1 MTTRPYKPDRRPAP
15 ELRDILSQRAA
26 GYGFA
31 QIAEAFG
38 VHRRTVYLAIDR
50 AADRG
55 ELPPVLLFV
64 LYPDDEDA
72 RRRLFARIRSARAR
86 GVEVVGWDQVERARA
101 AYGQAPGA

>member
-1 MTTRPYKPDRRPAP
+1 MTTRTYKFDRRPAP

-31 QIAEAFG
+31 QIADAFG

-55 ELPPVLLFV
+55 ELPPALLWVLF
-64 LYPDDEDA
+64 PEDEDA
-72 RRRLFARIRSARAR
+72 RRRLFSRIRSARAR
-86 GVEVVGWDQVERARA
+86 GVEVAGWDQVERARA
-101 AYGQAPGA
+101 AYARRTGA